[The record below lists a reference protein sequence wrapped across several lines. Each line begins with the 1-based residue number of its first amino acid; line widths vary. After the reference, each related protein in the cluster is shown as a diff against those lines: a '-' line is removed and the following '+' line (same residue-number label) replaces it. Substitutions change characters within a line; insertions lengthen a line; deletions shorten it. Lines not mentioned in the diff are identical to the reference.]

1 MHGTVVAVDEHA
13 TGPGAPFKVKGGPNI
28 GKADMALFNA
38 ALYLNRSFIAAFR
51 SINYEMSQEIINAFD
66 RVLKALAH

>member
-1 MHGTVVAVDEHA
+1 M
-13 TGPGAPFKVKGGPNI
+13 KGGPNI

-51 SINYEMSQEIINAFD
+51 SINYEMSQEIIDAFD